1 MKKENGVTVIA
12 LVVTIIILLI
22 LGGVCIYYLF
32 PSNGLFEKAQQAK
45 QQTQAYSVKEDVMF
59 KIVKKKMIGNWKYTD
74 ENIENLI
81 NEYGDDG
88 KVNKEDGKIVS
99 VEVKG
104 EIIPIED
111 LIPQKPDV
119 VPTQP
124 VNKGEKTATI
134 NFTGNGLVIVDG
146 IATLSAKDLGGVGA
160 SSDNIS
166 NTITVNYIVSVIKNN
181 ANDSAGA
188 QLSFN
193 SAKQESVTV
202 YSTDGILTKT
212 GSFTTK
218 AEGHIALNCW
228 GNSNNYG
235 VIQLWIDEADITGTN
250 Y

>member
-12 LVVTIIILLI
+12 LVVTVIILLI
-22 LGGVCIYYLF
+22 LAGVTIYCIF
-32 PSNGLFEKAQQAK
+32 PANGLFEKAQQAK
-45 QQTQAYSVKEDVMF
+45 EQTQAYSVKEEILL
-59 KIVKKKMIGNWKYTD
+59 KIIKKKMIGNWKCTD
-74 ENIENLI
+74 SDIEAI
-81 NEYGDDG
+81 VAEYGG
-88 KVNKEDGKIVS
+88 TVNKEDNKIVS
-99 VEVKG
+99 VVVKG
-104 EIIPIED
+104 ETIPIED
-111 LIPQKPDV
+111 LITPKQV
-119 VPTQP
+119 VADEPP
-124 VNKGEKTATI
+124 VVNPPKKSGTI
-134 NFTGNGLVIVDG
+134 NFTGNGLTIVDG
-146 IATLSAKDLGGVGA
+146 IATISAKDLGGVGA